1 MLFMSASLPFVSSLT
16 HPPGWNGS
24 WKPHTHTENI
34 LCKIFC
40 YSSRLEELTRRRH
53 IKLQKIQ
60 WTDQPKCISFALVC
74 SQG

>member
-1 MLFMSASLPFVSSLT
+1 MLFMSASLPFLSSLT
-16 HPPGWNGS
+16 HPPGWNLS
-24 WKPHTHTENI
+24 WKPHTEKI
-34 LCKIFC
+34 LSKNFC

-60 WTDQPKCISFALVC
+60 WTDQPECISFALVC